1 MNFSLQN
8 ILFSFILTEFTFN
21 NIKLRFSIKL
31 CQFVTYFSLIT
42 DTVARLQESSA
53 SKNADAAFNAHSLE
67 IVDIAKVV

>member
-1 MNFSLQN
+1 MPVCYVF
-8 ILFSFILTEFTFN
+8 F
-21 NIKLRFSIKL
+21 
-31 CQFVTYFSLIT
+31 T